1 MIASTFD
8 VAGASILLL
17 APVRGLSADARAVAE
32 ALERFR
38 PETVGAGVAAE
49 ELEGL
54 VQYFVDA
61 PAEPV
66 VPLAPTELSEV
77 RGLCRFGEV
86 RVPNPAFV
94 QALDWGRSRL
104 VSVEPL
110 DPDEE
115 EAATLFTEHIGYV
128 ELVRRTVRE
137 HRLGR
142 TPPTPSS
149 ADAFALDWDRS
160 VAGGRGSR
168 RFASARDDHLVRGA
182 LRLAERHRRIALVVD
197 RERYDSVRTKL
208 AAAGPVDGAPPG
220 RIG

>member
-1 MIASTFD
+1 MIAST
-8 VAGASILLL
+8 VALPGASALLI
-17 APVRGLSADARAVAE
+17 APVRGLTADARALGE

-38 PETVGAGVAAE
+38 PEAIGAGVASE
-49 ELEGL
+49 ELDGL
-54 VQYFVDA
+54 AEYFVDA

-86 RVPNPAFV
+86 RVPNPSFV
-94 QALDWGRSRL
+94 LALRWGRSRL
-104 VSVEPL
+104 VPIAPL

-115 EAATLFTEHIGYV
+115 QTASLFTEHIGYV

-142 TPPTPSS
+142 APPTPSS
-149 ADAFALDWDRS
+149 ADAFALEWDRS
-160 VAGGRGSR
+160 VGGGRGSR

-182 LRLAERHRRIALVVD
+182 VRLAEGRSRIAIVVD

-208 AAAGPVDGAPPG
+208 ARAVSPDGTA
-220 RIG
+220 